1 MFEEVDQARFLKCI
15 AEPTRLQ
22 ILLLLAKDQ
31 EKCVSEIVDILG
43 KEQSLI
49 SHHLARLKQCNIVLA
64 RQENQKIYYR
74 IADPRI
80 SQLVIDVQPL
90 VKSIPLCRPG
100 ISNCQKGKSNVTL
113 RYESL

>member
-1 MFEEVDQARFLKCI
+1 MFEEVNQARFLKCI

-22 ILLLLAKDQ
+22 MLLVLAKDK
-31 EKCVSEIVDILG
+31 EKCVGEIVDILG

-74 IADPRI
+74 VADPRI
-80 SQLVIDVQPL
+80 SQMVIDIQSL
-90 VKSIPLCRPG
+90 VKSLPLCRPG
-100 ISNCQKGKSNVTL
+100 ILNCQQSENNHC
-113 RYESL
+113 EI